1 MYLVCHATTFT
12 QNLPSFPSLCCWHL
26 FRLLHGSFSY
36 FSMELIFNYFKNG
49 ILYFT
54 RLPVDRWQV
63 NFTQE
68 NCTGKIPPMENSIYG
83 KFHLRKIP
91 TKENS
96 TNGKFYLWKI
106 LPMEF
111 SSKVRCPP
119 TKKQPGSRN
128 CFQVGGPQTEQVSI
142 NGIPEESK
150 LQCFACISIQH
161 QNEKNLEV
169 VKCT

>member
-12 QNLPSFPSLCCWHL
+12 QNLPFFPSLCCWHL

-68 NCTGKIPPMENSIYG
+68 NCTGKIPPMGNSTYGKFHLWKIPSMENSTYG

-91 TKENS
+91 CMENS
-96 TNGKFYLWKI
+96 NYGKFHLWKI
-106 LPMEF
+106 PLMKDF
-111 SSKVRCPP
+111 SFLVLLKCFFIF
-119 TKKQPGSRN
+119 N
-128 CFQVGGPQTEQVSI
+128 CFFNSI
-142 NGIPEESK
+142 
-150 LQCFACISIQH
+150 F
-161 QNEKNLEV
+161 KNIHT
-169 VKCT
+169 C